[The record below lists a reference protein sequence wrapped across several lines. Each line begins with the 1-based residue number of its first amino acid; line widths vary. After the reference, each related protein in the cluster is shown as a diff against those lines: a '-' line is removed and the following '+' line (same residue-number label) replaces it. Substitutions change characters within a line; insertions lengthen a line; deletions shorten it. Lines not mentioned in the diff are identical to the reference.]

1 MKTIKDADTA
11 DKLFILYIFLYAFIF
26 LSVGWMWYVGEPKE
40 FVTPEGQEVID
51 KQQESGPF

>member
-1 MKTIKDADTA
+1 MNEEIA